1 MSTVTTKRE
10 YRAALRAERDGSGPT
25 LDGHAAPRFPGAA
38 AKFALFGEVLMVGLL
53 VALVGL
59 VVVTLP
65 AALAAGIRHMRR
77 FIAGEDSAVAHF
89 WTDVRAAL
97 PGGTV
102 VGLVAVVAT
111 AILLLDVDLARSGF
125 LPGGVLVEVVGWSG
139 LAVTAVVLLTA
150 AGLWTPRLGWRDAV
164 RAVPRAIAAD
174 VAGAAY
180 LVATA
185 VFVVVV
191 TWALPPLLL
200 PALGL
205 AALAAVAIPE
215 RRRRAR

>member
-1 MSTVTTKRE
+1 MTSRRE
-10 YRAALRAERDGSGPT
+10 QKAAVRADRDGSGPT
-25 LDGHAAPRFPGAA
+25 LDGGEAPRFPGAA

-53 VALVGL
+53 VALVG
-59 VVVTLP
+59 VVVITLP

-77 FIAGEDSAVAHF
+77 FIAGDDSAVAHF

-102 VGLVAVVAT
+102 VGVVSALVTAV
-111 AILLLDVDLARSGF
+111 LLLDVDLARSGF
-125 LPGGVLVEVVGWSG
+125 LPGGVVVEVVGWVG
-139 LAVTAVVLLTA
+139 LAAVSLTLLTVT
-150 AGLWTPRLGWRDAV
+150 GLWTPQLGWRRAV

-215 RRRRAR
+215 RRRRTR